1 MNLQG
6 TRQLLPALHE
16 FQDFVGLDRDALL
29 KARPEYVIHDVQTFV
44 LGGMQ
49 DFQILLDRGF
59 FLVSS
64 RQLIVGHAEASRGIE
79 MLHVFVIDERA
90 RLVNQGIDQ
99 VPKVDEFL
107 ALTEQPRQ
115 TL

>member
-16 FQDFVGLDRDALL
+16 FQDFVGLDCDPLL
-29 KARPEYVIHDVQTFV
+29 EAPTEHVIHDVQTFV

-59 FLVSS
+59 FLVAG
-64 RQLIVGHAEASRGIE
+64 RQLIVGHAETRRGIE
-79 MLHVFVIDERA
+79 MIHVFVIQERA
-90 RLVNQGIDQ
+90 RLVN
-99 VPKVDEFL
+99 
-107 ALTEQPRQ
+107 
-115 TL
+115 